1 MPSFCDVFL
10 PDLIVLNGKKRSRP
24 LAKLQFAMSAPVRI
38 RVDCDRA
45 TRIRLS
51 VRWHTDCDA
60 FDPKECKVAN
70 EQGSRGVVYAALLAN
85 VLIAI
90 GKFVAASISGSAA
103 MWSEGVH
110 SLVDSVNEVLLLYG
124 IHRSGAKPNRTHPLG
139 YGREVYF
146 WSFLVA
152 VLVLAFGAGI
162 SLYEGVAHLTGSH
175 SIDKPASSLIM
186 LAVAFL
192 FEGISWIVAIRHFRA
207 SKGNQTYWE
216 AFRRSK
222 DPTVFTVLV
231 EDSAAL
237 LGLIIALAGILLT
250 LALGSGLYDA
260 IASICIGLLLTASA
274 LFLARET
281 KSLLIGEAAH
291 SHVRECILSIA
302 AKDPGIR
309 KINGLFTVQMGPDQ
323 VMAAM
328 SAEFED
334 ALTTPQIEACIKR
347 IEAKIKDARE
357 EVTTLFVKPQTPE
370 TFQARLDEVH
380 HD

>member
-1 MPSFCDVFL
+1 V
-10 PDLIVLNGKKRSRP
+10 
-24 LAKLQFAMSAPVRI
+24 
-38 RVDCDRA
+38 
-45 TRIRLS
+45 
-51 VRWHTDCDA
+51 
-60 FDPKECKVAN
+60 KE
-70 EQGSRGVVYAALLAN
+70 EQGSRTVVYAALLAN
-85 VLIAI
+85 ILIAI
-90 GKFVAASISGSAA
+90 GKFIAASVSGSSA

-124 IHRSGAKPNRTHPLG
+124 IHRSGARPNRTHPLG

-152 VLVLAFGAGI
+152 VLVLAFGAGL
-162 SLYEGVAHLTGSH
+162 SFYEGVSRLLSGGT
-175 SIDKPASSLIM
+175 IDNPLLSLVV
-186 LAVAFL
+186 LGVSFL
-192 FEGISWIVAIRHFRA
+192 FEGTSWIVAVRHFRER
-207 SKGNQTYWE
+207 KGKQSYYE

-222 DPTVFTVLV
+222 DPTVFTVLI

-237 LGLIIALAGILLT
+237 VGIVIALAGLL
-250 LALGSGLYDA
+250 LSVHLGSARYDA
-260 IASICIGLLLTASA
+260 IASIGIGMLLTVSA
-274 LFLARET
+274 MLLARET

-291 SHVRECILSIA
+291 SDVRDCILAIA

-309 KINGLFTVQMGPDQ
+309 KVNGLFTVQMGPDQ

-347 IEAKIKDARE
+347 IEARVKDARE

-370 TFQARLDEVH
+370 TFEERLDDIH

>member
-1 MPSFCDVFL
+1 ME
-10 PDLIVLNGKKRSRP
+10 RT
-24 LAKLQFAMSAPVRI
+24 LAKER
-38 RVDCDRA
+38 D
-45 TRIRLS
+45 
-51 VRWHTDCDA
+51 
-60 FDPKECKVAN
+60 
-70 EQGSRGVVYAALLAN
+70 SRSVVYAALLAN
-85 VLIAI
+85 ILIAV
-90 GKFVAASISGSAA
+90 GKFVAAAISGSAA

-124 IHRSGAKPNRTHPLG
+124 VYRSGAKPNRTHPLG

-152 VLVLAFGAGI
+152 VLVLALGAGL
-162 SLYEGVAHLTGSH
+162 SLYEGVSHLGSG
-175 SIDKPASSLIM
+175 SRALEQPAWSLGM
-186 LAVAFL
+186 LVISFL
-192 FEGISWIVAIRHFRA
+192 FEGTSWIVALRHFRA
-207 SKGNQTYWE
+207 SKGAQTYWQ
-216 AFRRSK
+216 AFRHSK

-237 LGLIIALAGILLT
+237 LGLVIALAGILLS
-250 LALGSGLYDA
+250 LALGSTRYDA

-274 LFLARET
+274 LFLARES

-291 SHVRECILSIA
+291 SHVREAILQIA

-309 KINGLFTVQMGPDQ
+309 KVNGVLTVQMGPAQ
-323 VMAAM
+323 VMAAL

-347 IEAKIKDARE
+347 IEARIKDARE

-370 TFQARLDEVH
+370 TFHQRLDEIH